1 MAEEDKTQLL
11 EGLYNSREVLI
22 EKVKDISGQ
31 IRQLNAGSVLFL
43 LFFTAIIFK
52 EDFKISS
59 WEKASTTL
67 KSWKKNYGKDIKHLS
82 LLSYQ
87 DFLQSEDSI
96 FATTRSFLLKS
107 IEEKVSESNP
117 MSFYQNQLNKGFS
130 LKDLPIL
137 KAELDTLYN
146 TLSRFKQHNEDLNN
160 LQSSLDSLENFY
172 NAENEE
178 DSLLIQKIEDITP
191 ILSEYE
197 KQITEDSLVLTSH
210 LDTLKSQY
218 PKFSLLLANPKLN
231 FQQQVDTLQTHL
243 KTFEADEVVSAW
255 IHIENTNPNS
265 LKWSYGSW
273 KLLEKNIVKDW
284 RKTFKALNYE
294 DSLKLSK
301 NINTD
306 TSFIANQSDIYNFI
320 ESQLQNDKQI
330 PTTEFFG
337 TQIPLPTKQILVI
350 LPVLMMTLILVFQ
363 VLNLQRKTAEMR
375 MAKVELR
382 IKKEVHNEEL
392 TRTNI
397 FGEDVLDPTSVWAY
411 LSRLKFSKIYEYSP
425 EIYKNG
431 FFAFA
436 NLILF
441 GFLLNKWVLLIS
453 NDARVRFWAIGIF
466 VAGFTFFLVLFLIN
480 RNTTKKILDKIREM

>member
-1 MAEEDKTQLL
+1 MTEEEKSRLL

-22 EKVKDISGQ
+22 DKVKDISGQ

-67 KSWKKNYGKDIKHLS
+67 KGWKSTYGKDIKYLS
-82 LLSYQ
+82 PLSYQ
-87 DFLQSEDSI
+87 DFLQSEDSL

-107 IEEKVSESNP
+107 IEEKVSQSNP

-130 LKDLPIL
+130 LQDLSIL
-137 KAELDTLYN
+137 KSELDTLYN
-146 TLSRFKQHNEDLNN
+146 TLSRIKQHKEDLIK
-160 LQSSLDSLENFY
+160 LQIDLDSLQIEVDY
-172 NAENEE
+172 EE
-178 DSLLIQKIEDITP
+178 DSLMRQKIEETTP
-191 ILSEYE
+191 ILLEYE
-197 KQITEDSLVLTSH
+197 EQIKEDSLILTVH
-210 LDTLKSQY
+210 LDTLKAQY
-218 PKFSLLLANPKLN
+218 PKISLLLANPKLS
-231 FQQQVDTLQTHL
+231 FQQQVDTLQVHL
-243 KTFEADEVVSAW
+243 KIFEEDETVSAW
-255 IHIENTNPNS
+255 LNIANTYPQS
-265 LKWSYGSW
+265 LKWSYGAW
-273 KLLEKNIVKDW
+273 QLLEKNAVEDW
-284 RKTFKALNYE
+284 RKTFKGLNYE

-301 NINTD
+301 NINAD
-306 TSFIANQSDIYNFI
+306 TSFIVNQSEIYNFV
-320 ESQLQNDKQI
+320 ESQLKNNKQI

-337 TQIPLPTKQILVI
+337 TEIPLPTKQILI
-350 LPVLMMTLILVFQ
+350 MLPVLMMTLILVFQ

-382 IKKEVHNEEL
+382 IKKEVQEEEL

-397 FGEDVLDPTSVWAY
+397 FGEGVLDPTSVWEY
-411 LSRLKFSKIYEYSP
+411 LRRLQFSKIYEYSP

-441 GFLLNKWVLLIS
+441 GFLFNKWVFLIM
-453 NDARVRFWAIGIF
+453 NDTRLRFWAIGIF
-466 VAGFTFFLVLFLIN
+466 TIGLTFFLILFFIN
-480 RNTTKKILDKIREM
+480 RSTTKKILDTVREM